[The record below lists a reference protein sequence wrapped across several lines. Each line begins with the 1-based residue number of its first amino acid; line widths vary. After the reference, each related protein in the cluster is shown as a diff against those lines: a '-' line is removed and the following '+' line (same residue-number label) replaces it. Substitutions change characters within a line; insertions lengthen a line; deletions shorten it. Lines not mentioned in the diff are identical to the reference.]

1 MIRKFSN
8 DHLLPFSALFPL
20 FLFLMVSCSEKIN
33 LKLDDSEI
41 RLVVEGEITN
51 EPGRHLVKITRSAGY
66 FSNRPPEAVS
76 GALVSITDG
85 ELVYDLVE
93 ESPGRYLT
101 SPEVAGVPGK
111 TYTLNLLIDGVEHQA
126 SSTMKEV
133 MDIDSIQARPG
144 SRTEGVYEILLF
156 AQEPATP
163 GDFYMWRTYRNDTLL
178 TDSISKVIFLAD
190 DLINGRYLNG
200 LIVQTAEA
208 SPGDEITLEMLA
220 VPEDYYQFV
229 LTLMIESRWRGG
241 PFDGPPA
248 NVIGNVSGNSLGFFV
263 AYSKTRKQLMVPS
276 QKAIDFSLQI
286 PSSPLQE
293 SE

>member
-1 MIRKFSN
+1 MIHRISN
-8 DHLLPFSALFPL
+8 DYLFTFRVLLPL
-20 FLFLMVSCSEKIN
+20 FLLLMVSCSEKID
-33 LKLDDSEI
+33 LKLDESEI

-51 EPGRHLVKITRSAGY
+51 EPARHLVKITRSAGY
-66 FSNRPPEAVS
+66 FSNRPPEAVE
-76 GALVSITDG
+76 GALVSFTDG
-85 ELVYDLVE
+85 DLVYELVE
-93 ESPGRYLT
+93 ESPGRYVT
-101 SPEVAGVPGK
+101 SPEVTGVPGK
-111 TYTLNLLIDGVEHQA
+111 TYTLNLLIDGVDYQA

-133 MDIDSIQARPG
+133 MDIDSIQLRPS

-178 TDSISKVIFLAD
+178 TDSISQVIFLSD
-190 DLINGRYLNG
+190 DLINGRYING

-208 SPGDEITLEMLA
+208 SPGDQITLEMLA

-248 NVIGNVSGNSLGFFV
+248 NVNGNFSGNALGFFV
-263 AYSKTRKQLMVPS
+263 AYSQTRKGLIVPS

-286 PSSPLQE
+286 PFYPLQE